1 VRRNVDKRSIGF
13 PVTRGADVA
22 DLAVGEIIKNITDD
36 VKLLVRDQMELAKAE
51 LMPAAK
57 KGGTGV
63 GLFGVAGYFA
73 LSATILLYISA
84 ALGLY
89 AAGVAG
95 WLSFLIVA
103 VALLL
108 IAGILAGVGYLIVK
122 RIRPPERTI
131 AQANLATAEV
141 KGAAERALAAANAP
155 QIEGEVVPPT
165 KAIT

>member
-1 VRRNVDKRSIGF
+1 M
-13 PVTRGADVA
+13 A

-36 VKLLVRDQMELAKAE
+36 VKLLVRDQIELAKTE
-51 LMPAAK
+51 LIPAAK
-57 KGGTGV
+57 NGGTGA
-63 GLFGVAGYFA
+63 GLFGAAGYFA

-108 IAGILAGVGYLIVK
+108 IAGILAGIGYLFVK
-122 RIRPPERTI
+122 RVKGPDKTI
-131 AQANLATAEV
+131 AQANLAANEV
-141 KGAAERALAAANAP
+141 KGAAERALAAASAP
-155 QIEGEVVPPT
+155 QIEGQVVPPPPSLPERSS
-165 KAIT
+165 